1 MSDENIF
8 IKIIQEYPELFEIT
22 KPKYNKLI
30 SYGYIFDFKLV
41 YSLLWIYK
49 YYLSDFFQ
57 NIYLFLPKQI
67 NIQNTLKEFNEL
79 FIQNKDY
86 FLSNEYILECSLEK
100 N

>member
-1 MSDENIF
+1 MNKQRNMDTEIF
-8 IKIIQEYPELFEIT
+8 LRILHEYPELFEIT

-49 YYLSDFFQ
+49 YYFINE

-67 NIQNTLKEFNEL
+67 NFVTEL
-79 FIQNKDY
+79 Y
-86 FLSNEYILECSLEK
+86 SL
-100 N
+100 